1 MPCEHDSMRIAHV
14 RATPVNIPFVAPYRF
29 GYGSLASVTKTI
41 IEVESDTGLVGLGEV
56 ADGDRAADV
65 EGLGARLTGLDIR
78 DLETAQHRCVPG
90 YHYSPWANTVALQ
103 RAFGGIETALWDL
116 RGQEEG
122 ASIAE
127 LLGGPVRTE
136 IALTEYFSLRYPGPD
151 HAGEATPA
159 EVAASCADLLAA
171 YGSRIFEGKVGT
183 IDPEAELEMVRLIR
197 AAIGDLPLRLD
208 VNGSWYPETARRL
221 IPLFEEHGVDAWE
234 DPCETYEE
242 FAAIRDV
249 TDRPISTHVIDF
261 ERRRQLGVPDVF
273 VTNLNDPGG
282 LRAVVDIV
290 RRCEEE
296 GAGFRFHSGETGVGS
311 AAYLQLSAALP
322 WIDDPAQTLFRW
334 YGDDV
339 IEGGPFVPRDG
350 IVRLPEGSG
359 LGVRLDPEALARC
372 HRRYLEEGQFP
383 PALGKESYVDHF
395 VRR

>member
-1 MPCEHDSMRIAHV
+1 MRIARV
-14 RATPVNIPFVAPYRF
+14 RATPVNVPFVAPYRF

-41 IEVESDTGLVGLGEV
+41 VEVESDTGLVGIGEV

-65 EGLGARLTGLDIR
+65 EALGARLVGLDVR
-78 DLETAQHRCVPG
+78 DLDTAQAHCVPG
-90 YHYSPWANTVALQ
+90 YHYSPWADKLGAK

-116 RGQEEG
+116 RGQAEG

-127 LLGGPVRTE
+127 LLGGPVRGE
-136 IALTEYFSLRYPGPD
+136 VALTEYFSLRYPGPD
-151 HAGEATPA
+151 HPGEATPA
-159 EVAASCADLLAA
+159 EVAASCAAWLAE

-183 IDPEAELEMVRLIR
+183 VDPEEELEMVRLIR
-197 AAIGDLPLRLD
+197 AAIGDRPLRLD
-208 VNGSWYPETARRL
+208 ANGSWLPETARRL
-221 IPLFEEHGVDAWE
+221 IPRFEEHGIDAWE

-282 LRAVVDIV
+282 IRAVVEIV

-311 AAYLQLSAALP
+311 AAYLQVSAALP
-322 WIDDPAQTLFRW
+322 WLDDPSQTLFRW
-334 YGDDV
+334 YADDV

-350 IVRLPEGSG
+350 VVPVPTGPG
-359 LGVRLDPEALARC
+359 LGVRLDPAALARC
-372 HRRYLEEGQFP
+372 HRRYLDEGPFP
-383 PALGKESYVDHF
+383 PAPGREVYGGHF

>member
-41 IEVESDTGLVGLGEV
+41 VEVESDTGLVGLGEV

-90 YHYSPWANTVALQ
+90 YHYSPWANKVALQ

-171 YGSRIFEGKVGT
+171 YGSRIFEG
-183 IDPEAELEMVRLIR
+183 
-197 AAIGDLPLRLD
+197 
-208 VNGSWYPETARRL
+208 
-221 IPLFEEHGVDAWE
+221 
-234 DPCETYEE
+234 
-242 FAAIRDV
+242 
-249 TDRPISTHVIDF
+249 
-261 ERRRQLGVPDVF
+261 
-273 VTNLNDPGG
+273 
-282 LRAVVDIV
+282 
-290 RRCEEE
+290 
-296 GAGFRFHSGETGVGS
+296 
-311 AAYLQLSAALP
+311 
-322 WIDDPAQTLFRW
+322 
-334 YGDDV
+334 
-339 IEGGPFVPRDG
+339 
-350 IVRLPEGSG
+350 
-359 LGVRLDPEALARC
+359 
-372 HRRYLEEGQFP
+372 
-383 PALGKESYVDHF
+383 
-395 VRR
+395 